1 MNFFV
6 TGTDTDVGKSYICK
20 HLAKEYAN
28 MGKKTSYLKPF
39 QSGVEKNID
48 SDAAQVKKTAQGV
61 VTKSS
66 YVTNTPATPLISSE
80 IDGVE
85 YDLKKVKTDYDEL
98 SNNSDITIVEGSG
111 GLYVPVKK
119 DILMID
125 VIKYLNLPV
134 LLVAR
139 PNLGTINHT
148 LMSVECLKGKGIK
161 ILGIVISNYPSETSD
176 PVILR
181 AKEMIEGFC
190 DIKILDIIHKNQT
203 DLKNLAQKLL

>member
-39 QSGVEKNID
+39 QSGIEKNID
-48 SDAAQVKKTAQGV
+48 SDATQVKKTAQGV